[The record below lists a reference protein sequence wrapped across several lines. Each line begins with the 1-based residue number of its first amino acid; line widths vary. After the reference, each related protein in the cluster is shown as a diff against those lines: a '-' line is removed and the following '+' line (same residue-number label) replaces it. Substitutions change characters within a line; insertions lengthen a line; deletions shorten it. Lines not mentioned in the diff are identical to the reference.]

1 MRRKRY
7 AGVGYVGVEL
17 YPERPSADRMQ
28 SSVVVVFEFPG
39 DVCHKKAIFAPA
51 MKKIIES
58 RKLLGIDKA
67 ADLKELKVVYRNFMK
82 EWHPDKF
89 QDNHDLK
96 VEAEEKS
103 KAFIEAYHF
112 LVSVAPETHVQQIEQ
127 YKEVVNVSKITDFHY
142 KDQTLRINFSDGS
155 VYEYF
160 GLPKNIYIKLTN
172 SDAPDRFAR
181 RHIFH
186 SFLYRKI
193 TKAMSA

>member
-1 MRRKRY
+1 MLICIQKRS
-7 AGVGYVGVEL
+7 
-17 YPERPSADRMQ
+17 SADRIQ
-28 SSVVVVFEFPG
+28 SSVIVVSEFPK
-39 DVCHKKAIFAPA
+39 VIWNKKTIFAPE

-112 LVSVAPETHVQQIEQ
+112 LVSVAPETHEQQIEQ
-127 YKEVVNVSKITDFHY
+127 YKGVVNVSRITDFHY
-142 KDQTLRINFSDGS
+142 KDQTLRINLADGS

-160 GLPKNIYIKLTN
+160 GLPKSIYIKLTN

-181 RHIFH
+181 RHIYH

>member
-1 MRRKRY
+1 MPV
-7 AGVGYVGVEL
+7 VGSSVEL
-17 YPERPSADRMQ
+17 YPERSSEDRIQ
-28 SSVVVVFEFPG
+28 SSVIVVSEFPNAIW
-39 DVCHKKAIFAPA
+39 HKKTIFAPE

-112 LVSVAPETHVQQIEQ
+112 LVSVAPETHEQQIEQ
-127 YKEVVNVSKITDFHY
+127 YKEVVNVSRITDFHY
-142 KDQTLRINFSDGS
+142 KDQTLRINFADGS

-160 GLPKNIYIKLTN
+160 GLPKSIYIKLTN

-181 RHIFH
+181 RHIYH

>member
-1 MRRKRY
+1 
-7 AGVGYVGVEL
+7 
-17 YPERPSADRMQ
+17 
-28 SSVVVVFEFPG
+28 
-39 DVCHKKAIFAPA
+39 

-67 ADLKELKVVYRNFMK
+67 ADLKELKAIYRNFMK

-112 LVSVAPETHVQQIEQ
+112 LVSVAPETREQQIEQ
-127 YKEVVNVSKITDFHY
+127 YTEVVNACRITDLQY
-142 KDQTLRINFSDGS
+142 KATTLRINFADGS

-160 GLPKNIYIKLTN
+160 GLPKSIYIKLAN

-181 RHIFH
+181 RHIYHAFV
-186 SFLYRKI
+186 YRKV
-193 TKAMSA
+193 TKAMEG

>member
-1 MRRKRY
+1 LAITPGAVFQDSYEWISETSTLRTSTRQHLPRKAY
-7 AGVGYVGVEL
+7 FCT
-17 YPERPSADRMQ
+17 P
-28 SSVVVVFEFPG
+28 
-39 DVCHKKAIFAPA
+39 

-89 QDNHDLK
+89 QGHHDLK

-103 KAFIEAYHF
+103 RAFIEAYHF
-112 LVSVAPETHVQQIEQ
+112 LVSVAPETHEEQLEQ
-127 YKEVVNVSKITDFHY
+127 YKEVVNSSKITDFQY
-142 KDQTLRINFSDGS
+142 KAQTLRVNFADGS

-160 GLPKNIYIKLTN
+160 GLPKSIYIKLTN

-181 RHIFH
+181 RHIYH
-186 SFLYRKI
+186 SFLYRKVA
-193 TKAMSA
+193 KAIEG